1 MQTVLHK
8 TAQLGQSLWLDTISR
23 KLLRE
28 NGLAD
33 WIEKGVRGVTT
44 NPSIFELAIAK
55 SEDYDAEI
63 RDLAKNGKSVPEIYE
78 TLTLQEVGAAADIM
92 LKVYDDTKGLDGYVS
107 LEVNPLLAQDAAST
121 ASEAKRL
128 FAALNRPNVMIK
140 IPSTPE
146 SIPAIEACVADGINV
161 NATLIFSVKQYAS
174 AAEAYI
180 KGLSARANRGL
191 PIAVASVAS
200 VFVSRIDSA
209 VDPRLTDKDGD
220 LRGKAAIDNTILTYA
235 KFKEIFSAINGDWRA
250 LEDKGAKIQ
259 RPLWASTGTKNADYS
274 DVYYIESLIGKNT
287 VNTVPPATLSAFLDH
302 GTAEDALKQDA
313 SGAKARLA
321 RLLEAGI
328 ELDAVCNTLLNDGV
342 AAFNAAFEGLM
353 KSIEIKTKG

>member
-28 NGLAD
+28 NGLSD
-33 WIEKGVRGVTT
+33 WVEKGVRGVTT
-44 NPSIFELAIAK
+44 NPSIFEQAIAK
-55 SEDYDAEI
+55 TADYDAEI
-63 RDLAKNGKSVPEIYE
+63 RDLAKSGKSVSDIYE
-78 TLTLQEVGAAADIM
+78 HLTLQEVGAAADIM
-92 LKVYDDTKGLDGYVS
+92 RTIYDGTKGLDGYVS
-107 LEVNPLLAQDAAST
+107 LEVNPLLAQDSAST
-121 ASEAKRL
+121 IAAAKRL

-146 SIPAIEACVADGINV
+146 SVPAIEACVADGINV

-174 AAEAYI
+174 VAEAYI
-180 KGLSARANRGL
+180 KGLVARANKGL
-191 PIAVASVAS
+191 PLGIASVAS

-209 VDPRLTDKDGD
+209 VDSRLADKDGD

-235 KFKEIFSAINGDWRA
+235 RFKEIFSPINAAWRA

-274 DVYYIESLIGKNT
+274 DVYYIEPLIGKDT

-302 GTAEDALKQDA
+302 GKPEDALKKGPDE
-313 SGAKARLA
+313 AKSRLA
-321 RLLEAGI
+321 RFTEAGI
-328 ELDAVCNTLLNDGV
+328 DLDAVCDTLLKDGV
-342 AAFNAAFEGLM
+342 AAFNAAFESLM
-353 KSIEIKTKG
+353 KSIETKAKG